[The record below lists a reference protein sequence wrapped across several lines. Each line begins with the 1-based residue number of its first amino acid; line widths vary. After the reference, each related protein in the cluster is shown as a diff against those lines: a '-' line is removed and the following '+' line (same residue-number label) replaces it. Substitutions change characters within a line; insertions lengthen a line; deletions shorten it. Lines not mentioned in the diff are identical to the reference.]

1 MTISQQMASV
11 PARILQHPRLSGGT
25 DMGGGGIF
33 EPRSGKWDLRGY
45 RLKKVRSRRLP
56 YLLSH
61 RLSQFIFPDNPSLYS
76 LMLFSQSP

>member
-1 MTISQQMASV
+1 MTINQQMTSV

-45 RLKKVRSRRLP
+45 RLKRVLPTPLIPIFLSRWLSKLLFLP
-56 YLLSH
+56 T
-61 RLSQFIFPDNPSLYS
+61 
-76 LMLFSQSP
+76 